1 MTIEIIKFV
10 NCIIFALLDVFLL
23 YSMGFKD
30 ELIQFN
36 IKRWTVILS
45 VSIIFL
51 IAANYLVPL
60 SLKMIV
66 IVIMTFILCKLM
78 YKLEIIKVFLR
89 TIIALSIY
97 GVTDTIISFVF
108 VYIFKFNM
116 MYIISNVYY
125 YTLYNLLNILIIMIV
140 AMLFRINKGKLLSQE
155 NMSRFAQILL
165 FTITILQIVRICVEF
180 FIWYYIA
187 TIPHLQYI
195 SVISYICSIF
205 SIGLLL
211 YSTNVIIDKENVIK
225 ISNEYNEKLSVYNE
239 VLQNSIENQRK
250 IAHEHG
256 NQLTVLSGYISSG
269 NLEKAKLYL
278 AKVVGTSNVDNE
290 YLSHVKESGLK
301 ALLVFKVAMMEKKNI
316 EFETIIDEDLEDT
329 IVPSED
335 MCNIMGVFLD
345 NALDAVSQLEE
356 PYISLSI
363 LKNEYGLVISVMNS
377 VKDSNIDIN
386 KIFKKGYSSKGE
398 GRGFGLHIVD
408 EIVKKY
414 EELEL
419 QTRVEDG
426 LFIQELHVTDRS
438 ISLTKL

>member
-1 MTIEIIKFV
+1 MTLEIIKFM

-23 YSMGFKD
+23 YSMGLKD
-30 ELIQFN
+30 ELIQLN

-45 VSIIFL
+45 ISIIFL
-51 IAANYLVPL
+51 IVANYLVPI
-60 SLKMIV
+60 SLKMVV
-66 IVIMTFILCKLM
+66 IVIMTFILCELM

-116 MYIISNVYY
+116 MYIMSNVYY

-140 AMLFRINKGKLLSQE
+140 AMLFRINKGKLLYHE

-180 FIWYYIA
+180 FIWYFIA
-187 TIPHLQYI
+187 TVPHLQFI

-269 NLEKAKLYL
+269 ELEKAKLYL
-278 AKVVGTSNVDNE
+278 AKIVGTSNVDNE
-290 YLSHVKESGLK
+290 YISHIKESGLK
-301 ALLVFKVAMMEKKNI
+301 ALLIFKVAMMEKKNI
-316 EFETIIDEDLEDT
+316 EFETIIDEDIDNTL
-329 IVPSED
+329 IPSED
-335 MCNIMGVFLD
+335 MCNIMGIFLD
-345 NALDAVSQLEE
+345 NAIDATVISEE
-356 PYISLSI
+356 PYVSLSI
-363 LKNEYGLVISVMNS
+363 IKNECNLIISVMNS
-377 VKDSNIDIN
+377 IKDSNIDTN

-408 EIVKKY
+408 EIIKKY

-426 LFIQELHVTDRS
+426 LFIQELHVTDKS